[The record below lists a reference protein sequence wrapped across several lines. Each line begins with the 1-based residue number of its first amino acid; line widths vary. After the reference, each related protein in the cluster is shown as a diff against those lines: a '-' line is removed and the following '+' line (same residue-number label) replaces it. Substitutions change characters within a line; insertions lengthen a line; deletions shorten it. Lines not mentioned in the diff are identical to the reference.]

1 MKFLVAIVF
10 SLSSLTT
17 LATAGDSAHNLSYN
31 SAHSFEYFHGSGV
44 FKKPSGKSA
53 NFLASLTIRK
63 LAHGKFNFI
72 YGMYLA
78 DKNKHYDIVLND
90 REGESFFDIMSD
102 GDVIGYGYCIARK
115 CHFEYSRWGHDIE
128 ETIYR
133 DRSGNAISH
142 RGSKRN
148 KHGIV
153 KSWKIS
159 LKKIF

>member
-1 MKFLVAIVF
+1 MKFLIAIMF
-10 SLSSLTT
+10 SLSSLTA
-17 LATAGDSAHNLSYN
+17 LATADDSNHNLTYS

-44 FKKPSGKSA
+44 FKKPSGKSK

-63 LAHGKFNFI
+63 LGHGRFSFI
-72 YGMYLA
+72 YGIYLA
-78 DKNKHYDIVLND
+78 DKNMHYDIVLSD

-102 GDVIGYGYCIARK
+102 GDVIGYGYCMGHK
-115 CHFEYSRWGHDIE
+115 CHFEYSLKGYDVE

-133 DRSGNAISH
+133 GKRGNAMS
-142 RGSKRN
+142 RMGSKRN
-148 KHGIV
+148 EHGIV